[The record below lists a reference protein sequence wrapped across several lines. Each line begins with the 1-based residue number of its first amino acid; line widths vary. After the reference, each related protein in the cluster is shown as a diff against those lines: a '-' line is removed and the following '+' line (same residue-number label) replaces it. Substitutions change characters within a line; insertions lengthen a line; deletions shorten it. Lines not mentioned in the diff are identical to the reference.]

1 MTHKPQYTKAF
12 TALLTFALVAA
23 GCTAKRDATLPDAEA
38 LQTFAISEF
47 GNISEGDGY
56 KVSLKP
62 GLRAQNMGIQSNKAN
77 QEKGLVAI
85 DAEESGVP
93 KRLRFMFKDLEVSG
107 QEQQSFKIVFGVDSK
122 YVTAYKMTS
131 DVNSLTVLEQSLAVS
146 PAEVKLSIELQKA
159 KNTND
164 KKAVFEKMAV
174 AQKSRTLSLR
184 NRSAVNVMVPLFKY
198 DIARKGILERVK
210 NSLREETSTLNLR
223 ETEFSQA
230 THISIDTTSDGRKD
244 VGSVDQKKEL
254 DQLFTTESLDG
265 KVFKASELQE
275 RFKFNMKFVA
285 DDAQV
290 LAKLDSDDMKIYEMT
305 TMGQLSEDEQR
316 LVKSGNTNG
325 ELISCGTN
333 NGDKTCIMRLVAKVP
348 VTYKNARL
356 NLADSKENTSNS
368 LELEKVTKAKSQG
381 LVEIS
386 RDVRAERARPTGI
399 IDPLNTIRVSD
410 LKGEFYFRRT
420 FEDASNMLLVAKS
433 GTSGDMSI
441 VKFEMEK
448 DRLVVRNEKALIDY
462 IGQGARDREELMS
475 VPVKYFK
482 LEKVDADGVAL
493 QVPKLIDAKKED
505 AEYIEID
512 WTRNTIPVA
521 NSPLAY
527 FAAGQ
532 CWAAQAAQSVTD
544 MDMRLANDGVLNFS
558 LAGSYSVVPDCANTK
573 QVNDAYFSYNTQ
585 FNYNVVERLSFKKRT
600 NAAVDDKQ
608 FAPNISPSEQ
618 NAMNFAIFTLADN
631 VTDSNVRQGRIDSQV
646 YRPVIHDFRNGKVL
660 NYWIGGLDNAPADRK
675 ALIEQAATEVVAEW
689 NAAFHKALKGTD
701 LERSGDYIVLN
712 KETEGRKSHI
722 GDLDRNYLWFF
733 DLPTENGLLGVAQP
747 APNPHSGTIMANN
760 VIVYSGN
767 SERNVKGLLDVT
779 KEQREYEAMLE
790 EAKQEALVTFQQQVA
805 EEKAA
810 TASAAQAPVA
820 SNASPEKKVEAMF
833 KAHNSFMQRLALSAR
848 PVKAQR
854 ATSKYTAALGNKKA
868 LAGLRNKNFKKR
880 KVVSDA
886 KVASSKDFT
895 RRVLEEALSGEFKND
910 PMMLEAIVA
919 KELARIEQGLS
930 SQIKALLQ
938 QQAQMKQMSA
948 KFDIASKKRGG
959 CFMYAR
965 NDYND
970 AFTSTDFN
978 ELFKKEIKATLLHEI
993 GHSLGLIHNFKGS
1006 FDKKNFKFE
1015 GEETKRNYTS
1025 IMDYISPAEMEYAGP
1040 GTYDVHA
1047 LRAIYGGI
1055 VELSEAA
1062 MQIVKNDTLENT
1074 LKKGVD
1080 GKEDVKVT
1088 IPVVNSK
1095 FIGLG
1100 DVQKFFGMKY
1110 STDVV
1115 KSLIEK
1121 TGLLRHYGQCHDGEV
1136 GMTAACARYDEGS
1149 SAVDIVKAQVQ
1160 NYHRLYS
1167 THYHAADRINFGWSQ
1182 KVGVISRNIGTFSTI
1197 RSFLDQAFMMQFYDT
1212 ALNEAEAQDFMDAA
1226 YIAYDFFHE
1235 VLRIPDTNLPFG
1247 KDKEEIKKRLIP
1259 VQYTMKKPVTTKNAN
1274 GQLVQKTDAKGQPVF
1289 TEVADIRV
1297 LEARRV
1303 YDYGYGMTADRFDT
1317 LGIGYDK
1324 QFALQF
1330 LMTANP
1336 AALTDDSQMGWIS
1349 FNEFEQYML
1358 GVNSAAESTNM
1369 LTLYEIMNGSLSAG
1383 FIDEDH
1389 NLVPINAPATIN
1401 RNLLDSAVLSGLA
1414 DTNVARS
1421 FGLDTYA
1428 EFFKVGIL
1436 KGGKSVSDRATVARF
1451 GQSSKSAAGIKFYGA
1466 DNALGANLMVS
1477 TAARKAVLLE
1487 NQDELSQKMVKMLN
1501 LDTQLGMKINAA
1513 KAKPE
1518 LKDKSAADIIAAD
1531 KGLQTIQASANT
1543 AAADLTAALN
1553 ELNKNGELVTKEEIS
1568 QNPNLAIEVQVQM
1581 LRSMLSKSMNLLI
1594 TAIPYLEQ
1602 MPQEQLKPLFDLL
1615 AKERATNSQLATLDL
1630 LALGQEVL
1638 TQATGGIA
1646 INLHGSGKVP
1656 GSAVIGLM
1664 MDRAPLTSAQQSLM
1678 YVIEDLARY
1687 TSILNPEYTH

>member
-23 GCTAKRDATLPDAEA
+23 GCTAKRDAALPDAEA

-62 GLRAQNMGIQSNKAN
+62 GLRAQNMGIQSNKAT

-131 DVNSLTVLEQSLAVS
+131 DLNSLTVLEQSLAVS

-159 KNTND
+159 KNTKD

-290 LAKLDSDDMKIYEMT
+290 LAKLDSDDMKVYEMT
-305 TMGQLSEDEQR
+305 TLGQLSEDEQR

-325 ELISCGTN
+325 ELISCGAN
-333 NGDKTCIMRLVAKVP
+333 SGDKTCIMRLVATVP

-433 GTSGDMSI
+433 GTSGDMTI

-448 DRLVVRNEKALIDY
+448 DRLVVRNQKALIDY

-527 FAAGQ
+527 FTAGQ

-558 LAGSYSVVPDCANTK
+558 LAGSYSVIPDCANTK

-600 NAAVDDKQ
+600 NAAVEDKQ
-608 FAPNISPSEQ
+608 FAPNISPTEQ

-631 VTDSNVRQGRIDSQV
+631 ITDPNVRQGRVDSQV

-660 NYWIGGLDNAPADRK
+660 NYWIGGLDNASAERK

-689 NAAFHKALKGTD
+689 NEAFHKALKGTS
-701 LERSGDYIVLN
+701 LQRSGAYIVLN

-747 APNPHSGTIMANN
+747 APNPHSGTIIANN

-767 SERNVKGLLDVT
+767 SERNVKGILDIT
-779 KEQREYEAMLE
+779 KEQREYEEMLE
-790 EAKQEALVTFQQQVA
+790 EAKQEALAEFQQKMA

-810 TASAAQAPVA
+810 PAASKPQASA
-820 SNASPEKKVEAMF
+820 NASPEQKVEAMF
-833 KAHNSFMQRLALSAR
+833 KAHGSFMQRLALSAR

-854 ATSKYTAALGNKKA
+854 ATSKYTSALANKKS
-868 LAGLRNKNFKKR
+868 LTGLRNKNFKKR
-880 KVVSDA
+880 KVVSDV
-886 KVASSKDFT
+886 KVTSSKDFT
-895 RRVLEEALSGEFKND
+895 RRVIEEALSGEFRND

-919 KELARIEQGLS
+919 KELARTEQGLS
-930 SQIKALLQ
+930 PQIKALLQ
-938 QQAQMKQMSA
+938 QQAQLKHMSA
-948 KFDIASKKRGG
+948 KFDVASKKRGG

-970 AFTSTDFN
+970 AFTGTDFN

-993 GHSLGLIHNFKGS
+993 GHSLGLVHNFKAS
-1006 FDKKNFKFE
+1006 FDRKNFKFE

-1025 IMDYISPAEMEYAGP
+1025 IMDYIAPSEMEYAGP

-1055 VELSEAA
+1055 VELSAAA
-1062 MQIVKNDTLENT
+1062 M
-1074 LKKGVD
+1074 KGVQNNSLTNPD
-1080 GKEDVKVT
+1080 AKTT
-1088 IPVVNSK
+1088 IPVVNNK
-1095 FIGLG
+1095 FISLG
-1100 DVQKFFGMKY
+1100 DVQKFFGLKY

-1115 KSLIEK
+1115 KSMIEQ

-1136 GMTAACARYDEGS
+1136 GSTAACTPYDEGS

-1160 NYHRLYS
+1160 NYNRLYS

-1182 KVGVISRNIGTFSTI
+1182 KVSVISRNIGTFSTI
-1197 RSFLDQAFMMQFYDT
+1197 RSFLDQAFMMQFYGT
-1212 ALNEAEAQDFMDAA
+1212 ALNDAEAQDFMDAA
-1226 YIAYDFFHE
+1226 HIAYDFFHE

-1259 VQYTMKKPVTTKNAN
+1259 IQYTMQKPVTKENANDGLPVKTDAN
-1274 GQLVQKTDAKGQPVF
+1274 GQQFK
-1289 TEVADIRV
+1289 EVNDVRV

-1303 YDYGYGMTADRFDT
+1303 YDYGYGITADRFDT
-1317 LGIGYDK
+1317 LGIGFDK

-1369 LTLYEIMNGSLSAG
+1369 ITLYEIMNGSLNAG

-1389 NLVPINAPATIN
+1389 NLIQVNAPATIN

-1414 DTNVARS
+1414 DTNIYRS

-1436 KGGKSVSDRATVARF
+1436 KGGKSISDRATVARF

-1477 TAARKAVLLE
+1477 TAARKAILLE
-1487 NQDELSQKMVKMLN
+1487 NQDDLSQKMVKMLN

-1531 KGLQTIQASANT
+1531 KELQTIQAAAN
-1543 AAADLTAALN
+1543 AAAAELTAAMN
-1553 ELNKNGELVTKEEIS
+1553 ELNKNGEVVTKEEIS

-1581 LRSMLSKSMNLLI
+1581 LRSMLNKSMTLLI
-1594 TAIPYLEQ
+1594 TAKPYLEQ
-1602 MPQEQLKPLFDLL
+1602 VPLEQLQPLLDLL
-1615 AKERATNSQLATLDL
+1615 AKEKSTNSQLATLDL

-1638 TQATGGIA
+1638 TQATANIA
-1646 INLHGSGKVP
+1646 INLNGRGQVP

-1664 MDRAPLTSAQQSLM
+1664 MERTPLTSAQQSLM